1 MRGLF
6 MARLRKMKFLDIER
20 YHNLLPA
27 RSIIPKKEVLKSQG
41 NDEDGS
47 ITPLISLY
55 FTIAMLMIFVIA
67 NAASTYIAR
76 RDLINATEAA
86 LSKAAQELD
95 EFVYYYQ
102 VPIPSSIGGQLSLVP
117 INCSDAGGTL
127 SRELNML
134 YSREGFPELEILDFN
149 CNGRVLTA
157 EVQQRHLLPFAA
169 NVLGIDSFV
178 NRVSITAISKYR

>member
-1 MRGLF
+1 

-27 RSIIPKKEVLKSQG
+27 RSIIPKKKVLKSQDS
-41 NDEDGS
+41 DEDGS

-55 FTIAMLMIFVIA
+55 FTIAMLMIFVTA
-67 NAASTYIAR
+67 NVASTYIAR

-117 INCSDAGGTL
+117 INCRDAGGTF

-134 YSREGFPELEILDFN
+134 DSREGFQELEILDFN

>member
-1 MRGLF
+1 MVKHRS
-6 MARLRKMKFLDIER
+6 MELREIQRD
-20 YHNLLPA
+20 HNLLLDGI
-27 RSIIPKKEVLKSQG
+27 SIRKQEVLQWHS

-67 NAASTYIAR
+67 NVASTYIAR
-76 RDLINATEAA
+76 RDLINVTEAA

-117 INCSDAGGTL
+117 INCSDAGGTF
-127 SRELNML
+127 SRELKML
-134 YSREGFPELEILDFN
+134 DSREGLKELEILEFN
-149 CNGRVLTA
+149 CNGRVITA
-157 EVQQRHLLPFAA
+157 TVEQEHLLPFAV
-169 NVLGIDSFV
+169 NVLGIDTFA
-178 NRVSITAISKYR
+178 NKVSITAISKYR